1 MQTKSHAPQSYYWPI
16 LMDACAHVP
25 LAGEEGFITCSF
37 GLSRESRKGERRA
50 SYGSWEEGISRG
62 KKEEGF
68 GFWLSGYRA
77 REVGPFLGIRL
88 WFLSLQHNY
97 GNQ

>member
-50 SYGSWEEGISRG
+50 SDGSWEEGISRG
-62 KKEEGF
+62 EKEEGF
-68 GFWLSGYRA
+68 GFWLGGME
-77 REVGPFLGIRL
+77 RERWGLFWGLG
-88 WFLSLQHNY
+88 F
-97 GNQ
+97 GF